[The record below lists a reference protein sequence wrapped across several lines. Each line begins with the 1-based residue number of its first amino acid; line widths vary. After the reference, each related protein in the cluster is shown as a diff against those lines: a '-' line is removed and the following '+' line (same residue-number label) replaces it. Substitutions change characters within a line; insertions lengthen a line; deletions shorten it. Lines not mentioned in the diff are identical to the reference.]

1 MRTIACFS
9 NPFGLGPLGRM
20 TKLLSLL
27 TTKEEPVQLVL
38 CGDSFSSALT
48 GLSEG
53 EYIKINERDP
63 DAVYELLATLRPDLV
78 VSSLNRFALTAA
90 KRLSIP
96 SVLFDDLTW
105 FWKELPPGFELA
117 DLYIYQ
123 KFPGAEHVA
132 KRFQNVLPLPVITMK
147 KAEGKKDDHELFY
160 LGGVV
165 NPLYPQ
171 GQIHYIKLLGE
182 VLTQLPLSNHGRI
195 VTADYAVSILQ
206 RQHPKYASQIR
217 ALPQKEFHEMMRRAR
232 SIAITAGMNTT
243 LEALAL
249 GQPVH
254 FLPPSNQSQYALQRV
269 LITQSNAFKGIS
281 WREFGVD
288 ESFFDGTSELEVI
301 GELERQLEQI
311 RLKREVMVGIT
322 DHLRTLLHSS
332 NATSS
337 SEQQEWFS
345 TAIGC
350 ITETDARAL
359 VSQKLKILLK
369 DA

>member
-20 TKLLSLL
+20 IKLLSILPS
-27 TTKEEPVQLVL
+27 EEPTKLIF
-38 CGDSFSSALT
+38 CGNSFSSAIT

-63 DAVYELLATLRPDLV
+63 DAVYELLATLRPTVV
-78 VSSLNRFALTAA
+78 VSSLNRFALSAA

-123 KFPGAEHVA
+123 KFPGTEHIA
-132 KRFQNVLPLPVITMK
+132 KRFQNVLSLPVITIK
-147 KAEGKKDDHELFY
+147 KAEKMKSSDELFY

-171 GQIHYIKLLGE
+171 GQVHYISLLGD
-182 VLTQLPLSNHGRI
+182 VLAQLPLSNHAHI
-195 VTADYAVSILQ
+195 ISADYAVSLL
-206 RQHPKYASQIR
+206 REQHPKLASQIE
-217 ALPQKEFHEMMRRAR
+217 ALPQKEFHQLMCRSR

-243 LEALAL
+243 LEALAM
-249 GQPVH
+249 GQPVY

-269 LITQSNAFKGIS
+269 LMTQSNAFKGIS
-281 WREFGVD
+281 WNEFGVD
-288 ESFFDGTSELEVI
+288 ESFFNGPSELEVI
-301 GELERQLEQI
+301 GELERQLGQM
-311 RLKREVMVGIT
+311 RSKSDMMVEIT
-322 DHLRTLLHSS
+322 DRLRALLHRSDATLLA
-332 NATSS
+332 N
-337 SEQQEWFS
+337 QQQWF
-345 TAIGC
+345 TTTIGC
-350 ITETDARAL
+350 ITEEDARIR
-359 VSQKLKILLK
+359 VGEKLRILLE
-369 DA
+369 AV